1 MQPGAFGIDEID
13 ARRQSSTFETQ
24 EHMDDSEDFA
34 QRGLHYAREQVDAV
48 LNQTEHYV
56 RERPTQSLFYA
67 FLAGFIMNRLPIG
80 RVISVLMRLVLF
92 ALKPAIL
99 VYGATKLYQ
108 ALEEER

>member
-1 MQPGAFGIDEID
+1 
-13 ARRQSSTFETQ
+13 
-24 EHMDDSEDFA
+24 MDDPEDFA

-48 LNQTEHYV
+48 LDQTEHYV
-56 RERPTQSLFYA
+56 RKRPTQSLLYA
-67 FLAGFIMNRLPIG
+67 FLVGFIVNRLPIG
-80 RVISVLMRLVLF
+80 RTITVLLRLVLF